1 MKQLAKSLDIRLYHL
16 KGSLNKYKSSNLA
29 ERRGRHKFKERQ
41 LVYDMLIDH
50 RIPSTNGRNG
60 RNIIT
65 ISKRRFLPFSDLNQK
80 VLIEEKV
87 NKHGQKLYQGPR
99 MIETSTVCN
108 IQDKF
113 FQWMNRNNKLAS
125 WNDKLDLEVYFWCI
139 M

>member
-1 MKQLAKSLDIRLYHL
+1 
-16 KGSLNKYKSSNLA
+16 
-29 ERRGRHKFKERQ
+29 
-41 LVYDMLIDH
+41 MLIDH

-80 VLIEEKV
+80 LLIEEKV

-113 FQWMNRNNKLAS
+113 FQ
-125 WNDKLDLEVYFWCI
+125 
-139 M
+139 

>member
-1 MKQLAKSLDIRLYHL
+1 MKQLAKSLDLRLYHL

-80 VLIEEKV
+80 VLIEETV

-99 MIETSTVCN
+99 MIEISTVCN
-108 IQDKF
+108 IQEKF
-113 FQWMNRNNKLAS
+113 FQ
-125 WNDKLDLEVYFWCI
+125 
-139 M
+139 

>member
-1 MKQLAKSLDIRLYHL
+1 MKQLAKRLYHL

-108 IQDKF
+108 IQEKF

-139 M
+139 K

>member
-99 MIETSTVCN
+99 MIETQQFVIFKRN
-108 IQDKF
+108 F
-113 FQWMNRNNKLAS
+113 FN
-125 WNDKLDLEVYFWCI
+125 E
-139 M
+139 